1 MLKSFTLSAL
11 VATVLATAAST
22 AFAAP
27 RNSESEPGRA
37 PVSGAEWWQNHGN
50 ADEMGTVYRR

>member
-1 MLKSFTLSAL
+1 MLKTFTLSAL

-27 RNSESEPGRA
+27 RNGESGRA
-37 PVSGAEWWQNHGN
+37 PVSGAEWWQNQGN
-50 ADEMGTVYRR
+50 ADEMGSVYRR